1 MWGDARN
8 SYNAPSRRK
17 TSRASHIKLRDPHN
31 PNKMISVPYNEYP
44 APLIFYRMN
53 RAGLLNG
60 LPENL
65 DISGAWQFTAVM
77 DDKKAKEF
85 EQKFGMKRT
94 AKFRHVPESFG
105 RLLAKVGYGQILCSL
120 DPGDFRPLCLPYILG
135 HKKNV
140 SYIVGGSFDLPKP
153 NVDLGYVLHTVA
165 FGDRKRIFLI
175 AEVRLYANAH
185 TPIYHVVVGD
195 VVGETNVAAAWQKLD
210 GIESVILPFSYVR
223 ELSKQPHWL
232 PMAWPLP
239 L

>member
-1 MWGDARN
+1 M
-8 SYNAPSRRK
+8 
-17 TSRASHIKLRDPHN
+17 L
-31 PNKMISVPYNEYP
+31 E
-44 APLIFYRMN
+44 
-53 RAGLLNG
+53 G

-77 DDKKAKEF
+77 DDK
-85 EQKFGMKRT
+85 GMKLT
-94 AKFRHVPESFG
+94 AKLRHVPESFG

-135 HKKNV
+135 HKKNM
-140 SYIVGGSFDLPKP
+140 SYIVGGSFDLPEP

-165 FGDRKRIFLI
+165 FGDRNRVFLI
-175 AEVRLYANAH
+175 AEIRLYANAH

-210 GIESVILPFSYVR
+210 GIESAILPFSYVR
-223 ELSKQPHWL
+223 ESEPSKQLHWL
-232 PMAWPLP
+232 PRTWPLP